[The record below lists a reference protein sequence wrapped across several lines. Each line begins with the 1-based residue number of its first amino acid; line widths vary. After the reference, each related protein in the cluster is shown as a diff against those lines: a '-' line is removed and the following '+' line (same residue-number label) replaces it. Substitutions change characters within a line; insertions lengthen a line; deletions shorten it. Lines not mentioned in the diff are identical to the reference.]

1 MGRLYWFHCDLLHE
15 LPYLQHPAMK
25 QHARLWSSVFQRK
38 RANWQ
43 QAALLVLVAWP
54 TIASTME
61 IDEYGHPAK
70 TTPVSYQEA
79 GPRREQPS
87 FLQHI
92 AMSGAIVVYRLQVAA
107 NDQVLAQLGR
117 VERVKVGLAAAAGNI
132 AVLYPDL
139 EEPYRSIFAKIIEG
153 IEAQVGAPVAN
164 FAVSGTTSA
173 QEVVANLKRQDIKV
187 VIALG
192 RQGMKAAS
200 ALEQEIGLVA
210 GAVVSPPIGDGRSF
224 SVVSLAPDP
233 KMLFERLKHFMPDAR
248 KVIVVFD
255 PKQNA
260 WLMRLARDAARSQG
274 LELQAI
280 EVADVKSAARVYQE
294 VLAGADPKKDAL
306 WLPQDSTT
314 VEESSILP
322 LILESAWN
330 RNLAVFSSNVTH
342 VQRGA
347 LFSLYPN
354 NIALGR
360 QLATSALSLP
370 SGSAPSVVPM
380 KDALLAVNIRTASHL
395 GLQLSPHQQA
405 FDLVFPVR

>member
-1 MGRLYWFHCDLLHE
+1 
-15 LPYLQHPAMK
+15 MK
-25 QHARLWSSVFQRK
+25 QHARLWSAVFHR
-38 RANWQ
+38 RNVVWQ
-43 QAALLVLVAWP
+43 PAALLALVVWP
-54 TIASTME
+54 TSASTME
-61 IDEYGHPAK
+61 IDE
-70 TTPVSYQEA
+70 VSHHATATLVNFQ
-79 GPRREQPS
+79 GPGARVEQPGV
-87 FLQHI
+87 LQRI
-92 AMSGAIVVYRLQVAA
+92 AMSSDIVVYRLQVAA
-107 NDQVLAQLGR
+107 NDQALAQLGR
-117 VERVKVGLAAAAGNI
+117 VERVKVGLVSAAGSI

-139 EEPYRSIFAKIIEG
+139 EEPYRGIFAKIIEG
-153 IEAQVGAPVAN
+153 IEAQVGAPVAS
-164 FAVSGTTSA
+164 FAVNGASSA
-173 QEVVANLKRQDIKV
+173 QEIVANLKRQNIKV

-200 ALEQEIGLVA
+200 GLEQEIGLVA
-210 GAVVSPPIGDGRSF
+210 GAVVSPPAGDGRSF

-233 KMLFERLKHFMPDAR
+233 KMLFERLKHFMPDVR
-248 KVIVVFD
+248 RVIVVFD

-280 EVADVKSAARVYQE
+280 EVTDVKGAARVYQE
-294 VLAGADPKKDAL
+294 ILASADPKKDAL
-306 WLPQDSTT
+306 WLPQDSTA

-330 RNLAVFSSNVTH
+330 RSLAVFSSNVTH
-342 VQRGA
+342 VQRGV

-370 SGSAPSVVPM
+370 NGNAASVVPM

-395 GLQLSPHQQA
+395 GLQLSSHQPA